1 MTAVLAPFHQS
12 TGNSCLFPCCV
23 KSCLFSGGARI
34 AVVPD
39 TCSVVLPGG
48 SGVSCLGEVV
58 VGVRVGLGVKVW
70 VWA

>member
-1 MTAVLAPFHQS
+1 M
-12 TGNSCLFPCCV
+12 